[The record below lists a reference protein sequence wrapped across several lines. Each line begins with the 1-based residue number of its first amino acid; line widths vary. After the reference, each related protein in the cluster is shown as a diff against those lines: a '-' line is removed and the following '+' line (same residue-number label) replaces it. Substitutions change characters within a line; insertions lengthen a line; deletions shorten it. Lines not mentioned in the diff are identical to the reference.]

1 MESEICKLYSWASFC
16 TYTKLLVQYPN
27 KLVPVLNYQP
37 YIDIYQHDFDRLV
50 QVLMLNLH
58 LDDIVNVNSIKV
70 EWKHCYS
77 RRSQFI

>member
-1 MESEICKLYSWASFC
+1 MESEICKLHPWASFC

-27 KLVPVLNYQP
+27 KPAPVLNYQP

-50 QVLMLNLH
+50 QVLMLNPH

-77 RRSQFI
+77 LI